1 MRRTM
6 LVVGL
11 YVAVIGAEFV
21 FGAAPGRADGMD
33 AAVAEVPP
41 AGPTAV
47 VFDGFGLDS
56 FEGEGSIASAL
67 QGLAAADSGSG
78 ILPGVP
84 VNVLVKGPN
93 GRTAGTNDPLAA
105 ELKSRFDGV
114 SLSAGMQADPTMI
127 EEGPAKWVGGLGFS
141 NDHALG
147 KDMLELRTSLGRG
160 QQVGVLGLDVG
171 PRIERRLRGGTMFFV
186 DGKAQAQARRS
197 PETGGWALPGLADQ
211 NLGGP
216 GSVGVAA
223 STGLVR

>member
-1 MRRTM
+1 MQRTLLVLGM
-6 LVVGL
+6 LVAAVRTP
-11 YVAVIGAEFV
+11 VAGQ
-21 FGAAPGRADGMD
+21 ADEGG
-33 AAVAEVPP
+33 AAVALAAVAPVAPVP
-41 AGPTAV
+41 V
-47 VFDGFGLDS
+47 VFDGFGLDA

-67 QGLAAADSGSG
+67 EGLEAVDPGRG
-78 ILPGVP
+78 LLPGVP

-93 GRTAGTNDPLAA
+93 GRTAGGGDPLAA

-114 SLSAGMQADPTMI
+114 SLSAGMQADPTII

-160 QQVGVLGLDVG
+160 QQVGVFGLEVG
-171 PRIERRLRGGTMFFV
+171 PRIERRLGGGTLFFL

-197 PETGGWALPGLADQ
+197 PETGTWTLPGVVDQ
-211 NLGGP
+211 GLGGP